1 MSAYTNRNSI
11 PMGYNMLN
19 LIDAAVSPNTVHSTN
34 TAVFR
39 FYVKYLLQ
47 RLISVFKF
55 EGLPEEWAEN
65 YFSYVL
71 FGLGYIAVFNT
82 DRYGVICQKCT
93 IGDRV
98 TLFRQP
104 KLAIVTN
111 PVFERSYEL
120 TIGKDC
126 EIIRMQPDWGGGLD
140 IVSTY
145 ADLMTMAIE
154 SAGINMYNSKAGF
167 VFFAD
172 SKAGAESYKKAY
184 DQIASGNPMAVV
196 DKSLLREDGTPNWQF
211 FMPEVGRNYITGDLL
226 NDMRTLENQFNSMVG
241 IPNANT
247 QKRERLIT
255 SEVEANSVEISTLP
269 IVWLESLRRSIE
281 KVNRMFDLNISVS
294 LRYGSEMGPEMKEE
308 EDGDY

>member
-1 MSAYTNRNSI
+1 MSNSRI
-11 PMGYNMLN
+11 PMRYDMLN
-19 LIDAAVSPNTVHSTN
+19 MIDARVSPNVVHSTN
-34 TAVFR
+34 TAVFH
-39 FYVKYLLQ
+39 FYVRYLLQ

-71 FGLGYIAVFNT
+71 FGIGFVAIINT
-82 DRYGVICQKCT
+82 DRYGIIPQKCT
-93 IGDRV
+93 VGDRI

-104 KLAIVTN
+104 QKAIVTN
-111 PVFERSYEL
+111 PVFDRSYEL
-120 TIGKDC
+120 LIGKQC
-126 EIIRMQPDWGGGLD
+126 EVIKMQPDWGNGLD

-172 SKAGAESYKKAY
+172 SKAGAESFKKAY
-184 DQIASGNPMAVV
+184 DEISSGNPLTVI
-196 DKSLLREDGTPNWQF
+196 DKSLMREDGSPAWQF
-211 FMPEVGRNYITGDLL
+211 FTPDVGSNYITGNLL
-226 NDMRTLENQFNSMVG
+226 NDMRTLENQFNSMIG

-255 SEVEANSVEISTLP
+255 SEVEANSIEVSTLP
-269 IVWLESLRRSIE
+269 IIWLETMRKDIE
-281 KVNRMFDLNISVS
+281 KVNRMFGLNISVS
-294 LRYGSEMGPEMKEE
+294 LRYAPENGLKMKEV

>member
-1 MSAYTNRNSI
+1 MSNSRI
-11 PMGYNMLN
+11 PMRYDMLN
-19 LIDAAVSPNTVHSTN
+19 MIDARVSPNVVHSTN
-34 TAVFR
+34 TAVFH

-71 FGLGYIAVFNT
+71 FGIGYVAIINT
-82 DRYGVICQKCT
+82 DRYGIIPQKCT
-93 IGDRV
+93 VGDRI

-104 KLAIVTN
+104 QKAIVTN
-111 PVFERSYEL
+111 PVFDRSYEL
-120 TIGKDC
+120 LIGKQC
-126 EIIRMQPDWGGGLD
+126 EVIKMQPDWGNGLD

-172 SKAGAESYKKAY
+172 SKAGAESFKKAY
-184 DQIASGNPMAVV
+184 DEISSGNPLTVI
-196 DKSLLREDGTPNWQF
+196 DKSLMREDGSPAWQF
-211 FMPEVGRNYITGDLL
+211 FTPDVGSNYITGNLL
-226 NDMRTLENQFNSMVG
+226 NDMRTLENQFNSMIG

-255 SEVEANSVEISTLP
+255 SEVEANSIEVSTLP
-269 IVWLESLRRSIE
+269 IIWLETMRKDIE
-281 KVNRMFDLNISVS
+281 KVNRMFGLNISVS
-294 LRYGSEMGPEMKEE
+294 LRYAPENGLKMKEV

>member
-1 MSAYTNRNSI
+1 MSNSRI
-11 PMGYNMLN
+11 PMRYDMLN
-19 LIDAAVSPNTVHSTN
+19 MIDARVSPNVVHSTN
-34 TAVFR
+34 TAVFH

-71 FGLGYIAVFNT
+71 FGIGYVAIINT
-82 DRYGVICQKCT
+82 DRYGIIPQKCT
-93 IGDRV
+93 VGDRI

-104 KLAIVTN
+104 QKAIVTN
-111 PVFERSYEL
+111 PVFDRSYEL
-120 TIGKDC
+120 LIGKQC
-126 EIIRMQPDWGGGLD
+126 EVIKMQPDWGSGLD

-172 SKAGAESYKKAY
+172 SKAGAESFKKAY
-184 DQIASGNPMAVV
+184 DEISSGNPLTVI
-196 DKSLLREDGTPNWQF
+196 DKSLMREDGSPAWQF
-211 FMPEVGRNYITGDLL
+211 FTPDVGSNYITGNLL
-226 NDMRTLENQFNSMVG
+226 NDMRTLENQFNSMIG

-255 SEVEANSVEISTLP
+255 SEVEANSIEVSTLP
-269 IVWLESLRRSIE
+269 IIWLETMRKDIE
-281 KVNRMFDLNISVS
+281 KVNRMFGLNISVS
-294 LRYGSEMGPEMKEE
+294 LRYAPENGLKMKEV

>member
-1 MSAYTNRNSI
+1 MSEYTNRNRI
-11 PMGYNMLN
+11 PMRYDMLN
-19 LIDAAVSPNTVHSTN
+19 MIDARVSPNVVHSTN
-34 TAVFR
+34 TAVFH

-71 FGLGYIAVFNT
+71 FGIGYVAIINT
-82 DRYGVICQKCT
+82 DRYGIIPQKCT
-93 IGDRV
+93 VGDRI

-104 KLAIVTN
+104 QKAIVTN
-111 PVFERSYEL
+111 PVFDRSYEL
-120 TIGKDC
+120 LIGKQC
-126 EIIRMQPDWGGGLD
+126 EVIKMQPDWGNGLD

-172 SKAGAESYKKAY
+172 SKAGAESFKKAY
-184 DQIASGNPMAVV
+184 DEITSGNPMAVI
-196 DKSLLREDGTPNWQF
+196 DKSLLREDGTPNWQL
-211 FMPEVGRNYITGDLL
+211 FMPEIGRNYITSDLL
-226 NDMRTLENQFNSMVG
+226 NDMRTLENQFNSMIG

-255 SEVEANSVEISTLP
+255 SEVEANSIEVSTLP
-269 IVWLESLRRSIE
+269 IIWLETMRKDIE
-281 KVNRMFDLNISVS
+281 KVNRMFGLNISVS
-294 LRYGSEMGPEMKEE
+294 LRYAPENGLEMKEV

>member
-1 MSAYTNRNSI
+1 MSNSRI
-11 PMGYNMLN
+11 PMRYDMLN
-19 LIDAAVSPNTVHSTN
+19 MIDARVSPNVVHSTN
-34 TAVFR
+34 TAVFH

-71 FGLGYIAVFNT
+71 FGIGYVAIINT
-82 DRYGVICQKCT
+82 DRYGIIPQKCT
-93 IGDRV
+93 VGDRI

-104 KLAIVTN
+104 QKAIVTN
-111 PVFERSYEL
+111 PVFDRSYEL
-120 TIGKDC
+120 LIGKQC
-126 EIIRMQPDWGGGLD
+126 EVIKMQPDWGNGLD

-172 SKAGAESYKKAY
+172 SKAGAESFKKAY
-184 DQIASGNPMAVV
+184 DEISSGNPLTVI
-196 DKSLLREDGTPNWQF
+196 DKSLMREDGSPAWQF
-211 FMPEVGRNYITGDLL
+211 FTPDVGHNYITGNLL
-226 NDMRTLENQFNSMVG
+226 NDMRTLENQFNSMIG

-255 SEVEANSVEISTLP
+255 SEVEANSIEVSTLP
-269 IVWLESLRRSIE
+269 IIWLETMRKDIE
-281 KVNRMFDLNISVS
+281 KVNRMFGLNISVS
-294 LRYGSEMGPEMKEE
+294 LRYAPENGLKMKEV

>member
-1 MSAYTNRNSI
+1 MSNSRI
-11 PMGYNMLN
+11 PMRYDMLN
-19 LIDAAVSPNTVHSTN
+19 MIDARVSPNVVHSTN
-34 TAVFR
+34 TAVFH

-71 FGLGYIAVFNT
+71 FGIGYIAIINT
-82 DRYGVICQKCT
+82 DRYGIIPQKCT
-93 IGDRV
+93 VGDRI

-104 KLAIVTN
+104 QKAIVTN
-111 PVFERSYEL
+111 PVFDRSYEL
-120 TIGKDC
+120 LIGKQC
-126 EIIRMQPDWGGGLD
+126 EVIKMQPDWGNGLD

-172 SKAGAESYKKAY
+172 SKAGAESFKKAY
-184 DQIASGNPMAVV
+184 DEISSGNPLTVI
-196 DKSLLREDGTPNWQF
+196 DKSLMREDGSPAWQF
-211 FMPEVGRNYITGDLL
+211 FTPDVGSNYITGNLL
-226 NDMRTLENQFNSMVG
+226 NDMRTLENQFNSMIG

-255 SEVEANSVEISTLP
+255 SEVEANSIEVSTLP
-269 IVWLESLRRSIE
+269 IIWLETMRKDIE
-281 KVNRMFDLNISVS
+281 KVNRMFGLNISVS
-294 LRYGSEMGPEMKEE
+294 LRYAPENGLKMKEV

>member
-1 MSAYTNRNSI
+1 MSNSRI
-11 PMGYNMLN
+11 PMRYDMLN
-19 LIDAAVSPNTVHSTN
+19 MIDARVSPNVVHSTN
-34 TAVFR
+34 TAVFH

-71 FGLGYIAVFNT
+71 FGIGYVAIINT
-82 DRYGVICQKCT
+82 DRYGIIPQKCT
-93 IGDRV
+93 VGDRI

-104 KLAIVTN
+104 QKAIVTN
-111 PVFERSYEL
+111 PVFDRSYEL
-120 TIGKDC
+120 LIGKQC
-126 EIIRMQPDWGGGLD
+126 EVIKMQPDWGNGLD

-172 SKAGAESYKKAY
+172 SKAGAESFKKAY
-184 DQIASGNPMAVV
+184 DEISSGNPLTVI
-196 DKSLLREDGTPNWQF
+196 DKSLMREDGSPAWQF
-211 FMPEVGRNYITGDLL
+211 FTPDVGSNYITGNLL
-226 NDMRTLENQFNSMVG
+226 NDMRTLENQFNSMIG

-255 SEVEANSVEISTLP
+255 SEVEANAIEVSTLP
-269 IVWLESLRRSIE
+269 IIWLETMRKDIE
-281 KVNRMFDLNISVS
+281 KVNRMFGLNISVS
-294 LRYGSEMGPEMKEE
+294 LRYAPENGLEMKEV

>member
-1 MSAYTNRNSI
+1 MSNSRI
-11 PMGYNMLN
+11 PMRYDMLN
-19 LIDAAVSPNTVHSTN
+19 MIDARVSPNVVHSTN
-34 TAVFR
+34 TAVFH

-71 FGLGYIAVFNT
+71 FGIGYVAIINT
-82 DRYGVICQKCT
+82 DRYGIIPQKCT
-93 IGDRV
+93 VGDRI

-104 KLAIVTN
+104 QKAIVTN
-111 PVFERSYEL
+111 PVFDRSYEL
-120 TIGKDC
+120 LIGKQC
-126 EIIRMQPDWGGGLD
+126 EVIKMQPDWGNGLD

-172 SKAGAESYKKAY
+172 SKAGAESFKKAY
-184 DQIASGNPMAVV
+184 DEISSGNPLTVI
-196 DKSLLREDGTPNWQF
+196 DKSLMREDGSPAWQF
-211 FMPEVGRNYITGDLL
+211 FTPDVGSNYITGNLL
-226 NDMRTLENQFNSMVG
+226 NDMRTLENQFNSMIG

-255 SEVEANSVEISTLP
+255 SEVEANSIEVSTLP
-269 IVWLESLRRSIE
+269 IVWLETMRKDIE
-281 KVNRMFDLNISVS
+281 KVNRMFGLNISVS
-294 LRYGSEMGPEMKEE
+294 LRYAPENGLKMKEV

>member
-1 MSAYTNRNSI
+1 MSNSRI
-11 PMGYNMLN
+11 PMRYDMLN
-19 LIDAAVSPNTVHSTN
+19 MIDARVSPNVVHSTN
-34 TAVFR
+34 TAVFH

-71 FGLGYIAVFNT
+71 FGIGYVAIINT
-82 DRYGVICQKCT
+82 DRYGIIPQKCT
-93 IGDRV
+93 VGDRI

-104 KLAIVTN
+104 QKAIVTN
-111 PVFERSYEL
+111 PVFDRSYEL
-120 TIGKDC
+120 LIGKQC
-126 EIIRMQPDWGGGLD
+126 EVIKMQPDWGNGLD

-172 SKAGAESYKKAY
+172 SKAGAESFKKAY
-184 DQIASGNPMAVV
+184 DEISSGKPLTVI
-196 DKSLLREDGTPNWQF
+196 DKSLMREDGSPAWQF
-211 FMPEVGRNYITGDLL
+211 FTPDVGSNYITGNLL
-226 NDMRTLENQFNSMVG
+226 NDMRTLENQFNSMIG

-255 SEVEANSVEISTLP
+255 SEVEANSIEVSTLP
-269 IVWLESLRRSIE
+269 IIWLETMRKDIE
-281 KVNRMFDLNISVS
+281 KVNRMFGLNISVS
-294 LRYGSEMGPEMKEE
+294 LRYAPENGLKMKEV

>member
-1 MSAYTNRNSI
+1 MSNSRI
-11 PMGYNMLN
+11 PMRYDMLN
-19 LIDAAVSPNTVHSTN
+19 MIDARVSPNVVHH
-34 TAVFR
+34 
-39 FYVKYLLQ
+39 FYVRYLLQ

-71 FGLGYIAVFNT
+71 FGIGYVAIINT
-82 DRYGVICQKCT
+82 DRYGIIPQKCT
-93 IGDRV
+93 VGDRI

-104 KLAIVTN
+104 QKAIITN
-111 PVFERSYEL
+111 PVFDRSYDL
-120 TIGKDC
+120 LIGKQC
-126 EIIRMQPDWGGGLD
+126 EVIKMQPDWGNGLD

-172 SKAGAESYKKAY
+172 SKAGAESFKKAY
-184 DQIASGNPMAVV
+184 DEISSGNPLTVI
-196 DKSLLREDGTPNWQF
+196 DKSLMREDGSPAWQF
-211 FMPEVGRNYITGDLL
+211 FTPDVGSNYITGNLL
-226 NDMRTLENQFNSMVG
+226 NDMRTLENQFNSMIG

-247 QKRERLIT
+247 QKRERMIT
-255 SEVEANSVEISTLP
+255 SEVEANSIEVSTLP
-269 IVWLESLRRSIE
+269 IVWLETMRKDIE
-281 KVNRMFDLNISVS
+281 KVNRMFGLNISVS
-294 LRYGSEMGPEMKEE
+294 LRYAPENGLKMKEV

>member
-1 MSAYTNRNSI
+1 MSNSRI
-11 PMGYNMLN
+11 PMRYDMLN
-19 LIDAAVSPNTVHSTN
+19 MIDARVSPNVVHSTN
-34 TAVFR
+34 TAVFH

-71 FGLGYIAVFNT
+71 FGIGYVAIINT
-82 DRYGVICQKCT
+82 DRYGIIPQKCT
-93 IGDRV
+93 VGDRI

-104 KLAIVTN
+104 QKAIVTN
-111 PVFERSYEL
+111 PVFDRSYEL
-120 TIGKDC
+120 LIGKQC
-126 EIIRMQPDWGGGLD
+126 EVIKMQPDWGNGLD

-172 SKAGAESYKKAY
+172 SKAGAESFKKAY
-184 DQIASGNPMAVV
+184 DEISSGNPLTVI
-196 DKSLLREDGTPNWQF
+196 DKSLMREDGSPAWQF
-211 FMPEVGRNYITGDLL
+211 FTPDVGSNYITGNLL
-226 NDMRTLENQFNSMVG
+226 NDMRTLENQFNSMIG

-255 SEVEANSVEISTLP
+255 SEVEANAVEVSTLP
-269 IVWLESLRRSIE
+269 IVWLETMRKDIE
-281 KVNRMFDLNISVS
+281 KVNRMFGLNISVS
-294 LRYGSEMGPEMKEE
+294 LRYAPENGLKMKEV

>member
-1 MSAYTNRNSI
+1 MSNSRI
-11 PMGYNMLN
+11 PMRYDMLN
-19 LIDAAVSPNTVHSTN
+19 MIDARVSPNVVHSTN
-34 TAVFR
+34 TAVFH

-47 RLISVFKF
+47 RLISVFEF

-71 FGLGYIAVFNT
+71 FGIGYVAIINT
-82 DRYGVICQKCT
+82 DRYGIIPQKCT
-93 IGDRV
+93 VGDRI

-104 KLAIVTN
+104 QRAIITN
-111 PVFERSYEL
+111 PVFDRSYEL
-120 TIGKDC
+120 LIGKQC
-126 EIIRMQPDWGGGLD
+126 EVIKMQPDWGNGLD

-172 SKAGAESYKKAY
+172 SKAGAESFKKAY
-184 DQIASGNPMAVV
+184 DEISSGKPLTVI
-196 DKSLLREDGTPNWQF
+196 DKSLMREDGSPAWQF
-211 FMPEVGRNYITGDLL
+211 FTPDVGNNYITGNLL
-226 NDMRTLENQFNSMVG
+226 NDMRTLENQFNSMIG

-255 SEVEANSVEISTLP
+255 SEVEANSIEVSTLP
-269 IVWLESLRRSIE
+269 IIWLETMRKDIE
-281 KVNRMFDLNISVS
+281 KVNRMFGLNISVS
-294 LRYGSEMGPEMKEE
+294 LRYAPENGLKMKEV

>member
-1 MSAYTNRNSI
+1 MSNSRI
-11 PMGYNMLN
+11 PMRYDMLN
-19 LIDAAVSPNTVHSTN
+19 MIDARVSPNVVHSTN
-34 TAVFR
+34 TAVFH

-47 RLISVFKF
+47 RLISVFEF

-71 FGLGYIAVFNT
+71 FGIGYVAIINT
-82 DRYGVICQKCT
+82 DRYGIIPQKCT
-93 IGDRV
+93 VGDRI

-104 KLAIVTN
+104 QRAIITN
-111 PVFERSYEL
+111 PVFDRSYEL
-120 TIGKDC
+120 LIGKQC
-126 EIIRMQPDWGGGLD
+126 EVIKMQPDWGNGLD

-172 SKAGAESYKKAY
+172 SKAGAESFKKAY
-184 DQIASGNPMAVV
+184 DEISSGKPLTVI
-196 DKSLLREDGTPNWQF
+196 DKSLMREDGSPAWQF
-211 FMPEVGRNYITGDLL
+211 FTPDVGSNYITGNLL
-226 NDMRTLENQFNSMVG
+226 NDMRTLENQFNSMIG

-255 SEVEANSVEISTLP
+255 SEVEANSIEVSTLP
-269 IVWLESLRRSIE
+269 IIWLETMRKDIE
-281 KVNRMFDLNISVS
+281 KVNRMFGLNISVS
-294 LRYGSEMGPEMKEE
+294 LRYAPENGLKMKEV